1 MSLRLNPD
9 ITIRKRD
16 GSPIAIVEVKN
27 KRELTEA
34 DASFLRGGFLAHG
47 LMEDIPY
54 FLVLSQD
61 VGYLWHQ
68 EAPAT
73 GADVDAFTRF
83 SMDAVLRRFVSEADR
98 EVRLHG
104 AELELVV
111 WQWLTEIAG
120 NGLNADREP
129 ECQLRSSGFLDALQE
144 TSVRIEEAA

>member
-16 GSPIAIVEVKN
+16 GRPIAIVEVKN
-27 KRELTEA
+27 KRALTEA
-34 DASFLRGGFLAHG
+34 DASFLRRGFLAHG
-47 LMEDIPY
+47 LMEGIPY

-68 EAPAT
+68 EAQST
-73 GADVDAFTRF
+73 GSDVDAFTRF
-83 SMDAVLRRFVSEADR
+83 SMDAVLRRFVSEVDL

-144 TSVRIEEAA
+144 TSVGMAAA

>member
-27 KRELTEA
+27 KRVLTER
-34 DASFLRGGFLAHG
+34 DASYLRHTFLAHG
-47 LMEDIPY
+47 LMEDVPY

-68 EAPAT
+68 KALT
-73 GADVDAFTRF
+73 GPEVETYIRF
-83 SMDAVLRRFVSEADR
+83 SMDGVLKRFMSEADL
-98 EVRLHG
+98 EARLHG

-120 NGLNADREP
+120 NGLNADQEP
-129 ECQLRSSGFLDALQE
+129 ERQLRSSGFLDALQE
-144 TSVRIEEAA
+144 TSVRMAAA

>member
-1 MSLRLNPD
+1 MSLRFDPD

-27 KRELTEA
+27 KRVLTES
-34 DASFLRGGFLAHG
+34 DASSLRRRFLGHG
-47 LMEDIPY
+47 LIGDVPY

-68 EAPAT
+68 EAST
-73 GADVDAFTRF
+73 GSEVETFTRF
-83 SMDAVLRRFVSEADR
+83 SMDAVLKRFLSEADR

-111 WQWLTEIAG
+111 WQWLREIAG
-120 NGLNADREP
+120 NGLNAEQEP
-129 ECQLRSSGFLDALQE
+129 ERQLRSSGFLDALQE
-144 TSVRIEEAA
+144 TSVRMAAA

>member
-16 GSPIAIVEVKN
+16 GRPIAIVEVKN
-27 KRELTEA
+27 KRVLTEA
-34 DASFLRGGFLAHG
+34 DATFLRRGFLAHG

-68 EAPAT
+68 DAPAT
-73 GADVDAFTRF
+73 GSDVDTFTRF
-83 SMDAVLRRFVSEADR
+83 SMDAVLRRFTSDANR
-98 EVRLHG
+98 ETRLYG
-104 AELELVV
+104 AQLELVV

-120 NGLNADREP
+120 NGLNADQEP
-129 ECQLRSSGFLDALQE
+129 ERQLRSSGFLDALQE
-144 TSVRIEEAA
+144 TSVRMATA

>member
-1 MSLRLNPD
+1 MSLRFDPD

-27 KRELTEA
+27 KRELTER
-34 DASFLRGGFLAHG
+34 DASSLRRRFLEHG
-47 LMEDIPY
+47 LIGNVPY

-68 EAPAT
+68 EAPT
-73 GADVDAFTRF
+73 GSEVETFTRF
-83 SMDAVLRRFVSEADR
+83 SMDAVLRRFLSEADLG
-98 EVRLHG
+98 VRLHG

-120 NGLNADREP
+120 NGLNAEQEP
-129 ECQLRSSGFLDALQE
+129 ERQLHSSGFLDALQE
-144 TSVRIEEAA
+144 TSVRMAAA